1 MTSTRTL
8 KEWIKLI
15 TWTTTLQSITLP
27 SATNDQRAVLDDD
40 LTNKD
45 LFEVLK
51 GKLNNKSPS
60 NDGLREE
67 FYETFWDEL
76 KYTFIIE
83 QSWPITKQH

>member
-1 MTSTRTL
+1 MTSTRKL
-8 KEWIKLI
+8 KERIKLI
-15 TWTTTLQSITLP
+15 SWTTTLQSITLP
-27 SATNDQRAVLDDD
+27 SGTNDQRAVLDDD

-51 GKLNNKSPS
+51 GILNNKYPS
-60 NDGLREE
+60 NDGLTEE

-83 QSWPITKQH
+83 QSWPIKKQH

>member
-1 MTSTRTL
+1 MTSTRKL
-8 KEWIKLI
+8 KERIKLI
-15 TWTTTLQSITLP
+15 SWTTTLQSITLP
-27 SATNDQRAVLDDD
+27 SGTNDQRAVLDDD

-51 GKLNNKSPS
+51 GILNIKYPS
-60 NDGLREE
+60 NDGLTEE

-83 QSWPITKQH
+83 QS